1 MPEDALKVEGMNKGF
16 GGEQNKMKASII
28 KSVEGYLGPY
38 DHSHKLKVGDEQ
50 HMIFRPCN
58 SGPYWMTPE
67 EKEQTRKDQ
76 YGANAIQK
84 EYTKPQLIEMLQQKG
99 ISAKGNKQQI
109 KNIAQQAGISLS
121 YEQQEIV
128 QGWEGKPKGMEQV
141 LWERGWID
149 PTLARKE
156 YTVHGSKDSMGV
168 IRKNMS
174 LLHLMSNL
182 SDFETQE
189 TMLQLKASEMGVFM
203 DRTPKCHCELA
214 GEGVEYA
221 WGCAKNHYR

>member
-1 MPEDALKVEGMNKGF
+1 MQKLP
-16 GGEQNKMKASII
+16 
-28 KSVEGYLGPY
+28 
-38 DHSHKLKVGDEQ
+38 SHLNLHQD
-50 HMIFRPCN
+50 I
-58 SGPYWMTPE
+58 
-67 EKEQTRKDQ
+67 TRKDQ
-76 YGANAIQK
+76 YGANALQK

-109 KNIAQQAGISLS
+109 KNIVQQAGISLS
-121 YEQQEIV
+121 YEQQEIL
-128 QGWEGKPKGMEQV
+128 QGWEGKPKRMEQF

-168 IRKNMS
+168 IRKNTS

-189 TMLQLKASEMGVFM
+189 AML
-203 DRTPKCHCELA
+203 
-214 GEGVEYA
+214 
-221 WGCAKNHYR
+221 